1 MKTKF
6 VFFVAYVLGVSNVF
20 ATQSFDVLADL
31 TDLPNL
37 TAVTQDIQTNVTYR
51 ICWENPKEE
60 MRFAKIV
67 LPLPRM
73 NIENDSRY
81 YYEFELKKLVG
92 KIAGMTLGR
101 HAYALNDGKPCFV
114 GRYFG
119 PIKGVGVHLIPMW
132 VHPDSD
138 PTVLDR
144 IVLSSDSRRF
154 EAEFSLRLHK
164 GNPAVVQPQNG
175 LDFFR
180 VYGWI
185 VVVGI
190 VISLLLKSCTPV
202 KVDTT
207 QAFKVGRYGSLDVLK
222 GLGCIAVVLIHYNF
236 PGWTGK
242 AIWASSRFAV
252 PLFFCISGF
261 FLPDSNGCITVRA
274 LVRKAWRL
282 VVLLT
287 AVIIVYHVYLYFVPE
302 FAPRLGTAKMFGLT
316 ASFWLNNSLFPV
328 IWFVGALIYS
338 YVFMILF
345 CGPINRTAL
354 WTLASVLWL
363 GCFYLY
369 DVNAIWPMT
378 APATVIKSLSGSI
391 VWSNFFLFRSLP
403 FVLMGLLL
411 RLYIQSVEK
420 WIRSS
425 VVVFCLVLI
434 GFAVSVGEMTQTGR
448 VQFST
453 GCVFAMIVMFAWAIG
468 NPNGGAHWLRVV
480 GERASLLVYLSHIP
494 IGTLV
499 RKLAGVYEID
509 SEYWFKWSLPLMVL
523 ALSIGFAFAVDS
535 IKRIAWRRS

>member
-1 MKTKF
+1 MSKF
-6 VFFVAYVLGVSNVF
+6 VVFVAYVLVASNVF
-20 ATQSFDVLADL
+20 AAKSADVLADL
-31 TDLPNL
+31 KGMPNL
-37 TAVTQDIQTNVTYR
+37 SAVTQDVQTNITYR

-67 LPLPRM
+67 FPLPRM
-73 NIENDSRY
+73 NIESNSQY
-81 YYEFELKKLVG
+81 YYEFELTKLVG
-92 KIAGMTLGR
+92 EIAGMTLGR
-101 HAYALNDGKPCFV
+101 HAYALNDGKPCFA
-114 GRYFG
+114 GRYYR
-119 PIKGVGVHLIPMW
+119 PVKGVGVHLIPMS

-138 PTVLDR
+138 ATVLDR
-144 IVLSSDSRRF
+144 IVLSSNSKRF
-154 EAEFSLRLHK
+154 EAEFLLKLHK
-164 GNPAVVQPQNG
+164 GNPAVVQPPNG

-180 VYGWI
+180 VYGWMI
-185 VVVGI
+185 VVGI
-190 VISLLLKSCTPV
+190 LISLVIKWRTPV

-207 QAFKVGRYGSLDVLK
+207 QTFTVGRYGSLDVLK

-242 AIWASSRFAV
+242 AVWASSRFAV

-261 FLPDSNGCITVRA
+261 FLVNSKGCITVRA

-282 VVLLT
+282 IVLLT
-287 AVIIVYHVYLYFVPE
+287 AVIIVYHVYLKFVPE
-302 FAPRLGTAKMFGLT
+302 FAPRLRADKMFGLT

-328 IWFVGALIYS
+328 IWFVGALVYS

-345 CGPINRTAL
+345 CGPINRIAL

-378 APATVIKSLSGSI
+378 APSTVIKSLSGSI
-391 VWSNFFLFRSLP
+391 VWSNFFLFRALP

-411 RLYIQSVEK
+411 RLHLQSVEK
-420 WIRSS
+420 WICSP
-425 VVVFCLVLI
+425 VVTFCLVLI

-448 VQFST
+448 VQFSI
-453 GCVFAMIVMFAWAIG
+453 GCVFAMIAMFSWAIG
-468 NPNGGAHWLRVV
+468 NPNGGARWLRLV
-480 GERASLLVYLSHIP
+480 GERYSLLVYLSHIP

-499 RKLAGVYEID
+499 RKLATGCEID
-509 SEYWFKWSLPLMVL
+509 TEMWFKWSLPLMVL

-535 IKRIAWRRS
+535 IKRIVLRRK